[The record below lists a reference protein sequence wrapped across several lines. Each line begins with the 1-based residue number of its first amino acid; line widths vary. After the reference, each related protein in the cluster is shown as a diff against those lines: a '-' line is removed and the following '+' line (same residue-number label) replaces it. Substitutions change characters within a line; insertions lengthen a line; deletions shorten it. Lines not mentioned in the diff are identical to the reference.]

1 MALRTRVRASTIDE
15 YLGALGDDKRTA
27 LEKLRRTIKGAAP
40 GAEECI
46 SYQLP
51 AFRLDGRMLV
61 AFGATE
67 NHCAFYLMSDA
78 IVPAHKRELGSYDTS
93 KGTIRFQPDRPLP
106 GVLVRRLVKAR
117 IAENAAMPT
126 TKKKSA
132 PARQARQD
140 GPHSLNGQIE
150 SIIASLKKLA
160 STRIR
165 DDMVARY
172 GIVLPDPSKALGVR
186 MAAMQQVAKRIGRN
200 HELALAL
207 WETGWYEAR
216 TVAAFL
222 AEPARLTSAQMDRW
236 CRDFDNWAIVDT
248 VCFKLFD
255 RVAPD
260 LAFRKVERW
269 SRRRQEFARRAAF
282 ALLASL
288 ALHDKESGDEPFAR
302 CLPLIERAAADDRN
316 FVRKGVSWAL
326 RSIGRRSPSLRAVAV
341 ALAKRLAASTGDN
354 APAAR
359 WLGND
364 ALRDLGRR
372 G

>member
-1 MALRTRVRASTIDE
+1 MREHAVPS
-15 YLGALGDDKRTA
+15 RTA
-27 LEKLRRTIKGAAP
+27 RKNPALKEAVQEALAALE
-40 GAEECI
+40 
-46 SYQLP
+46 
-51 AFRLDGRMLV
+51 RL
-61 AFGATE
+61 A
-67 NHCAFYLMSDA
+67 
-78 IVPAHKRELGSYDTS
+78 
-93 KGTIRFQPDRPLP
+93 
-106 GVLVRRLVKAR
+106 
-117 IAENAAMPT
+117 
-126 TKKKSA
+126 TKKV
-132 PARQARQD
+132 R
-140 GPHSLNGQIE
+140 E
-150 SIIASLKKLA
+150 
-160 STRIR
+160 
-165 DDMVARY
+165 DMPRRY
-172 GIVLPDPSKALGVR
+172 GIFTKKAFGVKVGDIQR
-186 MAAMQQVAKRIGRN
+186 VARGIGKS

-207 WETGWYEAR
+207 WDTGWYEAR
-216 TVAAFL
+216 MLAAYID
-222 AEPARLTSAQMDRW
+222 EPARLTPAQMDRW